1 MFLVPRETELT
12 PDLLH
17 KMIVRFNTDVRKE
30 LIKYKNYYLGK
41 QAIENKEYLDSNRKC
56 SKTVT
61 NFCRNIASSYAGYI
75 ASPGCI
81 SYRCGE
87 DMEDIMDV
95 LRWNDHQT
103 EDSDFLLD
111 ALIYGTAAE
120 LMYIDETG
128 QTRFRKIDPTTCFA
142 VYDDTLSGDLR
153 YFVRIYDTNQW
164 DNSNVYR
171 VDVYSDYSITH
182 YEMHGDNG
190 QLVWIGEEPHY
201 FSQCPANVF
210 NLADEESVFAC
221 IMGLQDAYNTILSGQ
236 IDDYAAFCDAYMV
249 FNTEQKLN
257 EENINDIKN
266 LKVIALSKDSSVSY
280 LTKDATNAQVENILD
295 RIQEAIYRIAQC
307 PDFSSESFV
316 GGVSSGVAI
325 KYRLTGMETKSAA
338 IAAQLEK
345 ALKRRIEIICGIASL
360 KVGEE
365 VWADIEIDFK
375 RNIPEDIS
383 STVNMINSLHG
394 LVSDATLLS
403 QLPFI
408 DDVNAELE
416 TLQEQKKNNIQNNM
430 NAIYA
435 GAFESEEPEEEEDE
449 F

>member
-17 KMIVRFNTDVRKE
+17 KMIVRFNTDVRPK
-30 LIKYKNYYLGK
+30 LRKYKDYYLGN
-41 QAIENKEYLDSNRKC
+41 QAILKKTYSDPSKPC
-56 SKTVT
+56 SRTVT

-81 SYRCGE
+81 SYRS
-87 DMEDIMDV
+87 DQDIEDIMDV
-95 LRWNDHQT
+95 LKWNDYQT

-111 ALIYGTAAE
+111 ALIYGTASE

-142 VYDDTLSGDLR
+142 IYDDTLSGDLR
-153 YFVRIYDTNQW
+153 YFVRLYDTNQW
-164 DNSNVYR
+164 DDSDIYI
-171 VDVYSDYSITH
+171 VDVYSDTSITR
-182 YEMHGDNG
+182 YEMHGMNG
-190 QLVWIGEEPHY
+190 QLVWLGEEPHW

-210 NLADEESVFAC
+210 NLADEEPVFAC
-221 IMGLQDAYNTILSGQ
+221 VMGLQDSYNEILSSE
-236 IDDYAAFCDAYMV
+236 IDDFSAFCDAYMV
-249 FNTEQKLN
+249 LTNAEIDPEQMAQMKQLRAIMLP
-257 EENINDIKN
+257 EGATATWLTK
-266 LKVIALSKDSSVSY
+266 SVSD
-280 LTKDATNAQVENILD
+280 TQVENILD
-295 RIQEAIYRIAQC
+295 RIQDAIYRIAQC
-307 PDFSSESFV
+307 PDFSSETFV

-375 RNIPEDIS
+375 RNVPEDIS

-403 QLPFI
+403 QLPFV

-416 TLQEQKKNNIQNNM
+416 MLQEQKKANIEANM

-435 GAFESEEPEEEEDE
+435 GAFESEPEEEDE